1 MAALLASIACG
12 GDKSVEPSVPTTI
25 VASSSTSLTGVAG
38 GAVSPSPSI
47 LVTDQNG
54 APMAGVTVE
63 FVVLSGGGS
72 VSGSSVATN
81 ASGIA
86 TVGTWTLGATGGPN
100 VLTAS
105 AGTLPT
111 VTFSATATAG
121 AAAALV
127 KSAGD
132 NQSATAG
139 TAVAVPPAV
148 TVRDSNGNPK
158 GDVVV
163 AFAVAS
169 GGGSVTGGTA
179 TTNAAGVA
187 TVGSWTVGAGT
198 GTNTLTAS
206 APGLAPV
213 TFTAAA
219 TAGAAAALN
228 KSAGD
233 NQSAEPG
240 TPVAVAPAVTVR
252 DAIGNPTAG
261 VVVTFAVASG
271 GGSVTGATA
280 TTNSAGVATVG
291 SWTLGPGAG
300 INTLTASSPGIGTV
314 TFTASAVAAA
324 CTARTAHVLG
334 TTTAGALS
342 TSDCRLSDGTFVDFF
357 SVSLLQ
363 ANAYLFRQTA
373 AFDTYLFL
381 ATADGGV
388 IAENDD
394 ETSTS
399 RNSTIKALL
408 PAGSYLLGASSFDA
422 GVTGTY
428 SISSSTTST
437 AVTRCEL
444 VYIVKN
450 VSTTQNI
457 EATDCLRS
465 TPPTASIFAD
475 SYFIFLRAGQSLTVT
490 MTSTEVDSFLELVN
504 LDGVQVASNDD
515 RNATTK
521 NAQLNYTAPAT
532 SYYAIFARAAISQ
545 TGSYTLT
552 VQ

>member
-12 GDKSVEPSVPTTI
+12 GDKSFEPLVPTTI
-25 VASSSTSLTGVAG
+25 VANSSTSLTGIAG
-38 GAVSPSPSI
+38 TAVSPSPSI
-47 LVTDQNG
+47 LVADQNG

-86 TVGTWTLGATGGPN
+86 TVGTWTIGATAGPN
-100 VLTAS
+100 ALAAS
-105 AGTLPT
+105 AGSLPA
-111 VTFSATATAG
+111 VTFTAVATAG
-121 AAAALV
+121 AAAALI

-148 TVRDSNGNPK
+148 TVRDANGNPK

-163 AFAVAS
+163 TFAVAS
-169 GGGSVTGGTA
+169 GGGSITGGTA

-187 TVGSWTVGAGT
+187 TVGSWTLGSGT

-206 APGLAPV
+206 EPGLAPV
-213 TFTAAA
+213 AFTAAA
-219 TAGAAAALN
+219 TVGAAAALN

-240 TPVAVAPAVTVR
+240 TPVAVPPAVTVR
-252 DAIGNPTAG
+252 DANGNPNAG

-300 INTLTASSPGIGTV
+300 INTLTASAPGIGAV

-324 CTARTAHVLG
+324 CAARTDHVLG

-357 SVSLLQ
+357 SVSLSQ

-394 ETSTS
+394 VSSGS

-437 AVTRCEL
+437 AVTGCEL

-450 VSTTQNI
+450 VSTMQNI

-465 TPPTASIFAD
+465 TPPAASIFAD

-490 MTSTEVDSFLELVN
+490 MTSTDVDSFLELVN

-521 NAQLNYTAPAT
+521 DAQLNYTAPTT
-532 SYYAIFARAAISQ
+532 SYYAIFARTAISQ